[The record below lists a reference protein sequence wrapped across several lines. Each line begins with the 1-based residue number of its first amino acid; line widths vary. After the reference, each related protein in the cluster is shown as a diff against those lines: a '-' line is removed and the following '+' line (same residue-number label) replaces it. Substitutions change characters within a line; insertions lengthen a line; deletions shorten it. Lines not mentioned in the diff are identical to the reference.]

1 MLWLVS
7 FYVYSCH
14 HSCNTQVK
22 YTYIVK
28 YSYILIICFFQT
40 VELAKSYYSCE
51 SIEGLSLE
59 NEGGGGTARWEFNLL
74 LSTELR
80 VSMTIALTGK
90 GEFCIM
96 N

>member
-1 MLWLVS
+1 M
-7 FYVYSCH
+7 
-14 HSCNTQVK
+14 T
-22 YTYIVK
+22 T
-28 YSYILIICFFQT
+28 CFSQT

-51 SIEGLSLE
+51 SIEGLNLE

-80 VSMTIALTGK
+80 VSMIIALTGK
-90 GEFCIM
+90 NELCIM

>member
-1 MLWLVS
+1 M
-7 FYVYSCH
+7 
-14 HSCNTQVK
+14 
-22 YTYIVK
+22 
-28 YSYILIICFFQT
+28 IICFFQT

-51 SIEGLSLE
+51 SIEGVSLE

-74 LSTELR
+74 LSTKLR
-80 VSMTIALTGK
+80 VSMIIALTGK